1 MASWH
6 LISPQGARRS
16 GGDAIPPLLRL
27 LPGGRAPAALFAR
40 FPAATA
46 AGYRWVAE
54 HRTPLSRWV
63 PGGAK
68 RRARRRVEE
77 RDARRSGGAGDAG

>member
-1 MASWH
+1 MGSA
-6 LISPQGARRS
+6 RS

-27 LPGGRAPAALFAR
+27 LRGGRLPAAAFAR

-46 AGYRWVAE
+46 RGYRWVAE
-54 HRTPLSRWV
+54 HRSELSRWV

-68 RRARRRVEE
+68 RRARESV
-77 RDARRSGGAGDAG
+77 RSREGG